1 MKKASAE
8 SEPSA
13 DSGDHKSD
21 EQYRTQLTLEE
32 YRIARQ
38 AGTEVA
44 FTGRYWDT
52 KTPGLYQCVCCE
64 QPLFTSSAK
73 YDSGT
78 GWPSFYAPV
87 SAGAVTVKED
97 NSLGVSR
104 TEVLCS
110 LCDAHLG
117 HVFADG
123 PAPTGDRFCMNSLS
137 LKLIPEK

>member
-1 MKKASAE
+1 MGKILAE
-8 SEPSA
+8 SESSVA
-13 DSGDHKSD
+13 SSDYKSD
-21 EQYRTQLTLEE
+21 EQYRTRLTSEE
-32 YRIARQ
+32 YRVARQ
-38 AGTEVA
+38 AGTEMA
-44 FTGRYWDT
+44 FTGRYWNT

-64 QPLFTSSAK
+64 QPLFNANTK

-87 SAGAVTVKED
+87 TTTAVTVKED

-104 TEVLCS
+104 TEALCS
-110 LCDAHLG
+110 RCDAHLG

-137 LKLIPEK
+137 LKLIPEE